1 MDEKEKIQ
9 FIEKE
14 LEAIY
19 EELDAN
25 LNESILLRY
34 FLKDL
39 LSVIKGAEPSY
50 KLSVIKNKELF

>member
-1 MDEKEKIQ
+1 MNESEKSV

-19 EELDAN
+19 EDLDAN
-25 LNESILLRY
+25 INESILLRY

-39 LSVIKGAEPSY
+39 LNVIKGAEPSY
-50 KLSVIKNKELF
+50 QLSKIKNRTH